1 MASWLGTFPKH
12 RILFS
17 RLFAGGLLV
26 VLALSRQPYLNE
38 RWEPVGHWT
47 GFLLMMASM
56 VGRLWSLLF
65 LSGYKT
71 RQVVEAGPFSVVR
84 NPLYLFS
91 FVGALGFVLV
101 ANHLGVAL
109 AVLGAFVAYY
119 PFVVLSEEA
128 GLRRQLGEAYEAYCR
143 RVPRFW
149 PRFSLYQRPEA
160 WEVRLKG
167 YDAAWRDALW
177 FPVAFALLSLLKLW
191 QGRP

>member
-1 MASWLGTFPKH
+1 MGWLGTFPKH

-17 RLFAGGLLV
+17 RLFALGL
-26 VLALSRQPYLNE
+26 VLALVFTRQPFLKDI
-38 RWEPVGHWT
+38 WEPVGLWT

-56 VGRLWSLLF
+56 LGRLWSLLF

-71 RQVVEAGPFSVVR
+71 RQVVEAGPFSMVR

-91 FVGALGFVLV
+91 FVGAVGFVLV

-109 AVLGAFVAYY
+109 AVLGAFTAYY

-128 GLRRQLGEAYEAYCR
+128 GLRQRLGQDYEAYCQ

-149 PRFSLYQRPEA
+149 PRFSLYQRPES
-160 WEVRLKG
+160 WDVRLKG
-167 YDAAWRDALW
+167 YDSAWRDALW
-177 FPVAFALLSLLKLW
+177 FPVAFLLLNLLKAW
-191 QGRP
+191 QGQP